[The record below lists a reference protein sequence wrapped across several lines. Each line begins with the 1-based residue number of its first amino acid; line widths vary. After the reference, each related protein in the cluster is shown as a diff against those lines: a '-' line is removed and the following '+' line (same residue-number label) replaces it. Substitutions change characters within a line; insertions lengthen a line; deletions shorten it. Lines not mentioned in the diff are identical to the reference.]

1 MKIKTSIILGIVAL
15 STALAACNT
24 TAGVGKDIKSTGKAI
39 ERTAEDA
46 KH

>member
-1 MKIKTSIILGIVAL
+1 MKFKTTIVLGLIAL
-15 STALAACNT
+15 STALTACNT

-46 KH
+46 KN